1 MPCNMLKEKVALVR
15 QIISSLQK
23 MCLNQT
29 EVFKDQK
36 RYLIWQGYLLNAYYL
51 IDKLGSKDEI
61 SGYLKISVQKGEIK
75 DKSIWRLKEIKIK
88 FKE

>member
-1 MPCNMLKEKVALVR
+1 MLRENVALV
-15 QIISSLQK
+15 QHIMSSLQK

-36 RYLIWQGYLLNAYYL
+36 RYLIWQGYLLYAYYL
-51 IDKLGSKDEI
+51 IDKLGSKDEN
-61 SGYLKISVQKGEIK
+61 SGYLEISVQKGEIK
-75 DKSIWRLKEIKIK
+75 DKSTWRLKEIKIK